1 MPPSIPT
8 LVPPAGFK
16 LVPLKPRKKGVGFSL
31 SDATAAI
38 IDGWVEAML
47 AARPAKPPTRPAKPP
62 TRSEALARAADTLAA
77 VGWRPGDRI
86 RKLPALKPKKH

>member
-1 MPPSIPT
+1 MPRHQMPPSIPT

-31 SDATAAI
+31 SDSTAAI

-47 AARPAKPPTRPAKPP
+47 AARPAKPP